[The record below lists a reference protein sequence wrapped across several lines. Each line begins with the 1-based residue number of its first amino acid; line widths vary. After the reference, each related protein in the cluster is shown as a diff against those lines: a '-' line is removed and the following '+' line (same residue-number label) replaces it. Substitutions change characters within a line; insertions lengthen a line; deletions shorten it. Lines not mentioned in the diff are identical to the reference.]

1 MRGPLPFLDTAALL
15 HYSFSLIM
23 KLRKTI
29 LEITALGAGLVLLI
43 GCASSGVRNPS
54 ATGVTELRGDEK
66 GFVGGTGVES
76 QDLIRVSDKIARGI
90 LSAPQIAN
98 ATTPPVVVLD
108 PVLNETRFPINK
120 NIFLDRIQ
128 AQLISKAAG
137 KVTFLARER
146 METLQRERE
155 QKRAGT
161 ITTTTDAALQEFKGA
176 DYFLTGKLSGMST
189 SSRSGVS
196 DYILYTF
203 QLIDART
210 TAIVWG
216 GDDEIKKQAQT
227 DAVYR

>member
-1 MRGPLPFLDTAALL
+1 
-15 HYSFSLIM
+15 M
-23 KLRKTI
+23 KLAKKFV
-29 LEITALGAGLVLLI
+29 EIVTLAAGVALVAGCSTA
-43 GCASSGVRNPS
+43 GVKNPS

-76 QDLIRVSDKIARGI
+76 QDVLRVSDKIARGI

-98 ATTPPVVVLD
+98 ATTPPVIVLD

-146 METLQRERE
+146 LAALEKERE
-155 QKRAGT
+155 MKRTGAVT
-161 ITTTTDAALQEFKGA
+161 ATSDARVQEFKGA

-189 SSRSGVS
+189 SSRGGVS

-210 TAIVWG
+210 SAIVWG
-216 GDDEIKKQAQT
+216 GDDEIKKQAQS

>member
-1 MRGPLPFLDTAALL
+1 MKSSNTFWKLAAATTSIAWL
-15 HYSFSLIM
+15 
-23 KLRKTI
+23 
-29 LEITALGAGLVLLI
+29 A
-43 GCASSGVRNPS
+43 GCATSGVKNPS
-54 ATGVTELRGDEK
+54 GTGVTEMRADEK

-76 QDLIRVSDKIARGI
+76 QDLVRVSDKIARGI

-98 ATTPPVVVLD
+98 AQTPPVVVLD

-128 AQLISKAAG
+128 SQLISKAAG

-146 METLQRERE
+146 MQTLEKERE
-155 QKRAGT
+155 MKRSGQVT
-161 ITTTTDAALQEFKGA
+161 AASDPRAQEFKGA
-176 DYFLTGKLSGMST
+176 DYFLTGKLSGL
-189 SSRSGVS
+189 SSSSAGGVS

-210 TAIVWG
+210 GVIVWG
-216 GDDEIKKQAQT
+216 GDDEIKKQAVA